1 MPCTG
6 ALVAYLWKN
15 QHIQQSREQLV
26 SIASIVIFNVILG
39 SWEET
44 SIDNLGDPSAM
55 LGLSASLS

>member
-1 MPCTG
+1 MMLYAG

-26 SIASIVIFNVILG
+26 SIASIIIFNLILG

-44 SIDNLGDPSAM
+44 SIDNLG
-55 LGLSASLS
+55 GSLVPLAL